1 MPPADLSRLESLA
14 REATP
19 GEWEAWDE
27 PSEGAPTVA
36 RCNDNG
42 CREIAYITEHPHLPD
57 PRKDASANAAYIAA
71 ANPAAVLALIARVR
85 ELEGDAAR
93 FRHIIA
99 GAEHFPDPEPRPG
112 SPISWGW
119 SIQWGCW
126 THQGADIREA
136 IDAAMTEGG

>member
-1 MPPADLSRLESLA
+1 MPTSPTDLSRLETLA

-19 GEWEAWDE
+19 GDWYVD
-27 PSEGAPTVA
+27 PVRYPHTVG
-36 RCNDNG
+36 D
-42 CREIAYITEHPHLPD
+42 PD
-57 PRKDASANAAYIAA
+57 GHRIVETYGKNRAANAAYIAA
-71 ANPAAVLALIARVR
+71 ANPAAVLALIERVR
-85 ELEGDAAR
+85 ELEADAAR

-126 THQGADIREA
+126 THQGADIRDA
-136 IDAAMTEGG
+136 IDATMTSGD